1 MGFFCEVD
9 GDKNIRMDEHE
20 LSEAEWV
27 AREDIPEYGEN
38 LSLTHEMMQVFK
50 KHDLRKTCVKSVEK
64 T

>member
-27 AREDIPEYGEN
+27 ARENIPEYGEN

-50 KHDLRKTCVKSVEK
+50 HSV
-64 T
+64 